1 MIKQSYHRNHRSK
14 SKKRGSQ
21 STRIIHVSIRP
32 KSNNSRSVRLSDVL
46 FDLILNNKYL
56 RHHHRQILEI
66 FIDSNLRL

>member
-1 MIKQSYHRNHRSK
+1 MIKQSYHRTHPSK

-46 FDLILNNKYL
+46 FDFLSNNEYS
-56 RHHHRQILEI
+56 RYNQRQILM
-66 FIDSNLRL
+66 DLNSRQY